1 MHVEAALRAVRHP
14 RLELALEVGLHAQ
27 AGVPVLMG
35 AAWTCTCGPTVPL
48 YSCQPVPGVHMRPF
62 RWSMTLE
69 RSSLRPRLAKVRFV
83 AWVTAARAISSLYL
97 LLVGNRSS
105 ALPQACW
112 LQ

>member
-1 MHVEAALRAVRHP
+1 VWTHRAVVLVPARARGP
-14 RLELALEVGLHAQ
+14 DASIQVVDDVGEIELV
-27 AGVPVLMG
+27 
-35 AAWTCTCGPTVPL
+35 
-48 YSCQPVPGVHMRPF
+48 